1 MCKAKIM
8 NKKAII
14 IIGRN
19 VFFLLVY
26 LGVAII
32 SVNAQT
38 HIELVQGVKGITPTA
53 YYELS
58 QAAEQFF
65 QQKNAAKAAQA
76 YDKLTKAYPFVGENW
91 LRLAQSLQALGRFK
105 EAADAFAKAQELGLP
120 RATHWNAVDVA
131 QSYARAGDVE
141 NALLWLEKA
150 NRQFRFG
157 NRSSLMKEPGF
168 ASLKDNPR
176 FLELIGATK
185 REFTRD
191 EGWRYD
197 IDYLLSEVKRL
208 NPVYSNQPL
217 PDELVQ
223 AARRLKTQIP
233 KLSDAQV
240 LFEMEHLLALL
251 KQAHNGLDFDT
262 PGKIVKLTQLPLTFY
277 AFPEGLY
284 IVDAKQPYEDLIG
297 SRVLR
302 FDDTTA
308 EKALEATKY
317 IIGRE
322 NEMAI
327 LWGGPD
333 RLKLVQFLHAMKL
346 TSNPDRVN
354 ITVIDREGK
363 TRTVS
368 PDPVAVSRGPKLN
381 APRIPNLPPPPLYL
395 TRPDDQYWFEYLSK
409 EKTLY
414 LQFNQVSEKKEEP
427 LLQFGLR
434 VRDFLA
440 KNDVRNLIVDV
451 RRNNGG
457 STFYY
462 SELLRTLIGFDLN
475 KDNTLIVFPGRN
487 TFSAASNFIT
497 DIDRLTNAV
506 FVGEPSSSTP
516 LMVGGD
522 EAVVPLPY
530 SGVAAFIAST
540 SWALTTPRDSRLWV
554 TMDIPV
560 SLTAKDYFTNRDPL
574 LETVLSLINS
584 NKLHKISTRERL

>member
-1 MCKAKIM
+1 MKIYST
-8 NKKAII
+8 
-14 IIGRN
+14 
-19 VFFLLVY
+19 VFVTFFAFIVSLVQ
-26 LGVAII
+26 IR
-32 SVNAQT
+32 AQT
-38 HIELVQGVKGITPTA
+38 PTELVQGAQGMSPLD

-58 QAAEQFF
+58 LEAHQHFEGRDYAAAA
-65 QQKNAAKAAQA
+65 NAFRQ
-76 YDKLTKAYPFVGENW
+76 LTKSYPYNGENW
-91 LRLAQSLQALGRFK
+91 LRFAQSLHRIQKFK
-105 EAADAFAKAQELGLP
+105 EAARAFAKAQELGLP
-120 RATHWNAVDVA
+120 RASHWNAVDVA
-131 QSYARAGDVE
+131 ESYARAGDVE
-141 NALLWLEKA
+141 NALSWLEKA

-157 NRSSLMKEPGF
+157 ARSSLMKALGF

-185 REFTRD
+185 REFTRN

-197 IDYLLSEVKRL
+197 VDYLLSEIKRL
-208 NPVYSNQPL
+208 NPVHSKQPL

-223 AARRLKTQIP
+223 AARRLKAQIP

-251 KQAHNGLDFDT
+251 QQAHNGLDFDT

-322 NEMAI
+322 NEMAL

-346 TSNPDRVN
+346 TRNPDRVN

-368 PDPVAVSRGPKLN
+368 PDPVALSRGPKLN

-427 LLQFGLR
+427 LLKFGLR

-475 KDNTLIVFPGRN
+475 KENTLVVFTGRN

-497 DIDRLTNAV
+497 DVDRLTNAV

-516 LMVGGD
+516 LMIGGD
-522 EAVVPLPY
+522 ENEVPLPY
-530 SGVAAFIAST
+530 SGISAFIAST
-540 SWALTTPRDSRLWV
+540 SWALTTPRDTRQWV
-554 TMDIPV
+554 AIDIPV
-560 SLTAKDYFTNRDPL
+560 SLTAKDYFANRDPL
-574 LETVLSLINS
+574 METVTALIES
-584 NKLHKISTRERL
+584 GKLRKVSVRERL

>member
-1 MCKAKIM
+1 MKIYS
-8 NKKAII
+8 A
-14 IIGRN
+14 
-19 VFFLLVY
+19 VFVTFFAFIVCLVQ
-26 LGVAII
+26 VR
-32 SVNAQT
+32 AQT
-38 HIELVQGVKGITPTA
+38 PTELVQGLRGMSPLD

-58 QAAEQFF
+58 LEAHQHIERRDYVAAA
-65 QQKNAAKAAQA
+65 NAFER
-76 YDKLTKAYPFVGENW
+76 LTKAYPYNGENW
-91 LRLAQSLQALGRFK
+91 LRFAQLLRRIKKFK

-120 RATHWNAVDVA
+120 RASHWNAVDVA
-131 QSYARAGDVE
+131 ESYARAGDVE
-141 NALLWLEKA
+141 NALAWLEKA

-157 NRSSLMKEPGF
+157 ARSSLMKEPGF

-185 REFTRD
+185 REFTRN

-197 IDYLLSEVKRL
+197 VDYLLSEIKRL
-208 NPVYSNQPL
+208 NPVYSKQPL
-217 PDELVQ
+217 PNELVQ
-223 AARRLKTQIP
+223 SARRLKAQIP

-240 LFEMEHLLALL
+240 LFEMEHLLSLL
-251 KQAHNGLDFDT
+251 KQSHNGLDFDT
-262 PGKIVKLTQLPLTFY
+262 PGKLVKLTQLPLTFY

-284 IVDAKQPYEDLIG
+284 IVEAKQPYEDLIG

-322 NEMAI
+322 NEMAV

-346 TSNPDRVN
+346 TKNPDRVKL
-354 ITVIDREGK
+354 TVIDREGK

-368 PDPVAVSRGPKLN
+368 PDPVAVSRGPKLK
-381 APRIPNLPPPPLYL
+381 APRILNLPPPPLYL
-395 TRPDDQYWFEYLSK
+395 TRPDDRYWFEYLPK

-462 SELLRTLIGFDLN
+462 SELLRTLIGFDSN
-475 KDNTLIVFPGRN
+475 KDNTLIVFTGRN
-487 TFSAASNFIT
+487 AFSAASNFIT
-497 DIDRLTNAV
+497 DVDRLTNAV

-516 LMVGGD
+516 LMIGGD
-522 EAVVPLPY
+522 EEEVPLPY
-530 SGVAAFIAST
+530 CGVSAFIAST
-540 SWALTTPRDSRLWV
+540 SWALTTPRDTRLWV
-554 TMDIPV
+554 TVDIPV
-560 SLTAKDYFTNRDPL
+560 SLTAKDYFANRDPL
-574 LETVLSLINS
+574 METVMALIES
-584 NKLHKISTRERL
+584 GKLRKVSVRERL